1 MHINTTP
8 ILIRTPF
15 GLDSNKTQLFSLQNL
30 LLGKSLITTP
40 LYWPGY
46 SMSLFQLDLSNK
58 IKGLILFSAPR
69 RLLGTRLEDPRA
81 PF

>member
-1 MHINTTP
+1 MHTNTTP

-30 LLGKSLITTP
+30 LLGKTLITTP

-46 SMSLFQLDLSNK
+46 RWIRQTKLKAFFCFQFSLLSKAIK
-58 IKGLILFSAPR
+58 IH
-69 RLLGTRLEDPRA
+69 
-81 PF
+81 